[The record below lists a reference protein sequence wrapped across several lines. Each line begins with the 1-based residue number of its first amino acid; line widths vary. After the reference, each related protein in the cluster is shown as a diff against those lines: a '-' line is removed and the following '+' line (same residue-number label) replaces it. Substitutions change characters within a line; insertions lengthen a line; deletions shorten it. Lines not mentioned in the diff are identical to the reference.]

1 MVCLMPRALATSL
14 GLLLSVTACQPA
26 TTPRRADP
34 AALRC
39 APTVND
45 PAWLYGAG
53 EASSADAEKA
63 KAAARDRAIAQLA
76 VGLCTTVRS
85 DAVARGSSTDGART
99 QAVEERVEVSA
110 VMEGV
115 EGIEEVER
123 EARPTPE
130 GAEACVIVRLARP
143 ALEEKATKDRARLL
157 RSQTVAAEAD
167 QRCGTPALRAIEE
180 ATASLAGLCPGLQA
194 EATSLAEVS
203 AALRLAQQRAEA
215 RAREEQARVAVGVTC
230 AEARGPMACAEGLRR
245 AALER
250 LTALGVSTGSK
261 EISGEEARAMV
272 ENPARPPV
280 EARCEGRRAV
290 LELVLRGEASRKLK
304 TATEHTATIAARWI
318 VVEGDAKVGEVSSAS
333 GGAYARDEARLDAA
347 KKAIAS
353 AGWPA
358 SR

>member
-1 MVCLMPRALATSL
+1 MVCLMARALATSL
-14 GLLLSVTACQPA
+14 GLILSVTACQPA

-34 AALRC
+34 SALRC

-45 PAWLYGAG
+45 PAWLYAAGA
-53 EASSADAEKA
+53 ASAADAEKA

-76 VGLCTTVRS
+76 VGLCATVRS
-85 DAVARGSSTDGART
+85 DAVTRASERDGT
-99 QAVEERVEVSA
+99 PAVEERVEVSA

-123 EARPTPE
+123 EARPTPD

-143 ALEEKATKDRARLL
+143 ALEEKAAKDRARLL

-215 RAREEQARVAVGVTC
+215 HAREEQARVAVGVTC
-230 AEARGPMACAEGLRR
+230 AEARGPMACAEGMRR

-250 LTALGVSTGSK
+250 LTALGVSAGSK
-261 EISGEEARAMV
+261 EISSEEARAMV
-272 ENPARPPV
+272 ENPARPPA
-280 EARCEGRRAV
+280 EPRCEGKRAV

-304 TATEHTATIAARWI
+304 TATEYTATVAARWI

-333 GGAYARDEARLDAA
+333 GGAYAKDEALLDAA